1 MIDKYARYARDG
13 IERSEGWLLGV
24 CAGIANSWDISV
36 AVVRVV
42 GLVALFWFPQ
52 LTVTAYLLLWL
63 LVYRTS
69 NQRSTE
75 SASESL

>member
-1 MIDKYARYARDG
+1 MIDKFAHYTRDG
-13 IERSEGWLLGV
+13 IERSDGWLLGV
-24 CAGIANSWDISV
+24 CAGIANSWDINV

-42 GLVALFWFPQ
+42 GLVALFWIPQ

-69 NQRSTE
+69 DQRSAD
-75 SASESL
+75 SASDSL